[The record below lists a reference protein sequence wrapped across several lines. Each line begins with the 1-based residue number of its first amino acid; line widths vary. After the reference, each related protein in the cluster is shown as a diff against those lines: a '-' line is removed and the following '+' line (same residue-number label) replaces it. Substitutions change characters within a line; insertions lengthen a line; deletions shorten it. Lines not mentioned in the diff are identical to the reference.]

1 MQENST
7 GALQVH
13 PFFIW
18 WLTTLASSSLHWDP
32 VLSWK
37 KNGARWK
44 KGRAENDWRREKEEE
59 KRREGERRSK
69 FRVGG
74 EYARVCE
81 CGEDE
86 KEDREKWG
94 RWRGKWE
101 RHRVGEKRKREYIA
115 TVSGI
120 FKNFFCRQQSRVAA
134 TASPHPVVMYRWL
147 FWAPNIHRSFP
158 CANPHPPLSYCSHLH
173 PSPPSILFYRCVLFF
188 FVPLLIF
195 SSYIAYFPL
204 TYFFLTQ
211 ISKSKL
217 FFFCP
222 VCLWSRW
229 FIVNRTT
236 PTAHISKLCMY
247 TPQGC
252 RNQSHSASFSDSYNC
267 IFIIWLIWKMAHLN

>member
-37 KNGARWK
+37 KKMVQDGRKGEQKTTEGERRRK
-44 KGRAENDWRREKEEE
+44 KRG
-59 KRREGERRSK
+59 REGERRSK

-86 KEDREKWG
+86 KEDREKW
-94 RWRGKWE
+94 GKWE

-158 CANPHPPLSYCSHLH
+158 CANPHPPLSYRSHLH
-173 PSPPSILFYRCVLFF
+173 PPPPSILFYRCVLFF
-188 FVPLLIF
+188 CPLAQIQFLYCLFSPHLLFLNSNFQVQVVFLLPRVFV
-195 SSYIAYFPL
+195 
-204 TYFFLTQ
+204 
-211 ISKSKL
+211 KSL
-217 FFFCP
+217 
-222 VCLWSRW
+222 VYSQQDD
-229 FIVNRTT
+229 
-236 PTAHISKLCMY
+236 A
-247 TPQGC
+247 
-252 RNQSHSASFSDSYNC
+252 DSPHFQTVYVYSTR
-267 IFIIWLIWKMAHLN
+267 LP